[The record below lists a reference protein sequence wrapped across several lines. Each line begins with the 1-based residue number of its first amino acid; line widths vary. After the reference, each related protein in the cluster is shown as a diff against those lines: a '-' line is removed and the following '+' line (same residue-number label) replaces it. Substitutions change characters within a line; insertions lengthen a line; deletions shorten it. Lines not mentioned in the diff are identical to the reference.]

1 MRLRTDRI
9 LTTHVGSLAR
19 PRNVLDLLFAKERQ
33 EEYDA
38 DLFESS
44 VSDAVSDIV
53 KEQVGV
59 GIDIVCD
66 GEQSKSSF
74 LTYIA
79 ERLKGFSPSEKQG
92 EDLWVESRETIAF
105 PEFYD
110 APPQGPRRARGQAGE
125 IGLHRPSDIRRAH
138 GSATRHLKPQGGRPC
153 Q

>member
-1 MRLRTDRI
+1 MMRPFSSRTKINDMRRRTDRI

-44 VSDAVSDIV
+44 MCDAVSDIV

-110 APPQGPRRARGQAGE
+110 AHRKARE
-125 IGLHRPSDIRRAH
+125 GLVA
-138 GSATRHLKPQGGRPC
+138 KPVKLVLVEVT
-153 Q
+153 

>member
-1 MRLRTDRI
+1 MIRKYSSRTQINDMRHRTDRI

-33 EEYDA
+33 EEYDV

-44 VSDAVSDIV
+44 VSDAVSAIV

-105 PEFYD
+105 PEFYLSL
-110 APPQGPRRARGQAGE
+110 
-125 IGLHRPSDIRRAH
+125 IHI
-138 GSATRHLKPQGGRPC
+138 
-153 Q
+153 